1 MADNPVFD
9 PPGKEDILLP
19 PIFTWSRPFGL
30 PFDLAINK
38 PMVLLALSVVII
50 LVFFLA
56 TTRNLKLVPSR
67 WQFAAESVYDFGRNT
82 IAREQIGAKEFAP
95 YVPLIV
101 SIFCFVLVNNLYGLI
116 PLVQFP
122 TFTHTGFPFAV
133 ALLIVFPLYH
143 YVGIRKFGL
152 RGYLRNQFII
162 PGVPKPVLWGL
173 LIPTEVILKFFF
185 DPVNLAIRVF
195 AAMFAGHLLVLVF
208 TLGAEFLLLQGP
220 LWLKPVAAIGFGL
233 AIAIYFLEALVQ
245 VLQAYIFALLSAHFI
260 GRALAEQH

>member
-1 MADNPVFD
+1 MAGNDVFS

-19 PIFTWSRPFGL
+19 PIFTWHEPLGL
-30 PFDLAINK
+30 PFDFSVTK
-38 PMVLLALSVVII
+38 PQALLVLSVAII
-50 LVFFLA
+50 LTFFLV
-56 TTRNLKLVPSR
+56 TTRSMKLVPSR
-67 WQFAAESVYDFGRNT
+67 WQFAAESVYDFGRNA

-116 PLVQFP
+116 PFIQFP
-122 TFTHTGFPFAV
+122 TFTHSGFPAAV
-133 ALLIVFPLYH
+133 ALLIIFPLYH

-152 RGYLRNQFII
+152 RGYLRNQFVI
-162 PGVPKPVLWGL
+162 PDVPKPVLWGL

-195 AAMFAGHLLVLVF
+195 AAMFAGHLLILVF
-208 TLGAEFLLLQGP
+208 TIGSEFLLFNAP
-220 LWLKPVAAIGFGL
+220 IYLKPVSLLGFAL
-233 AIAIYFLEALVQ
+233 AIALFFLEALVQ

>member
-1 MADNPVFD
+1 MADDVVFN

-19 PIFTWSRPFGL
+19 PLFTWSRPLGL
-30 PFDLAINK
+30 PFDLEVTK
-38 PMVLLALSVVII
+38 PQVLLVLSVVII
-50 LVFFLA
+50 ITFFLV
-56 TTRNLKLVPSR
+56 TTRNLKLIPSR

-122 TFTHTGFPFAV
+122 TFTHSGFPFAV
-133 ALLIVFPLYH
+133 ALIIIFPLYH
-143 YVGIRKFGL
+143 FVGIRKFGL
-152 RGYLRNQFII
+152 KGYLRNQFII
-162 PGVPKPVLWGL
+162 AGVPKPVLWGL

-195 AAMFAGHLLVLVF
+195 AAMFAGHLLILVF
-208 TLGAEFLLLQGP
+208 TLGSEFMLLHAP
-220 LWLKPVAAIGFGL
+220 IYLKPVSLLGFALAIGLF
-233 AIAIYFLEALVQ
+233 FLEALVQ

>member
-1 MADNPVFD
+1 MAGSDVFS
-9 PPGKEDILLP
+9 PPGKDDILLP
-19 PIFTWSRPFGL
+19 PIFTWHHPFGL
-30 PFDLAINK
+30 PTDFDVTK
-38 PMVLLALSVVII
+38 PRVLLVLSVVII
-50 LVFFLA
+50 LTFFLV
-56 TTRNLKLVPSR
+56 TTRNLKIIPSR

-122 TFTHTGFPFAV
+122 TFTHSGFPFAV
-133 ALLIVFPLYH
+133 ALIIIFPLYH
-143 YVGIRKFGL
+143 FVGIRKFGL

-162 PGVPKPVLWGL
+162 PDVPKPVLWGL

-185 DPVNLAIRVF
+185 DPVNLMIRVF

-208 TLGAEFLLLQGP
+208 TIGSEFVLLHGAG
-220 LWLKPVAAIGFGL
+220 WLKPVSVLGFAL
-233 AIAIYFLEALVQ
+233 ALALIFLEALVQ

-260 GRALAEQH
+260 GRALADQH

>member
-1 MADNPVFD
+1 MADSPVFNA
-9 PPGKEDILLP
+9 PGKEDVFLP
-19 PIFTWSRPFGL
+19 PIFTWHRPFGA
-30 PFDLAINK
+30 PFDLDITK
-38 PMVLLALSVVII
+38 PMVLLALSVMII
-50 LVFFLA
+50 MVFFLA
-56 TTRNLKLVPSR
+56 TTRKLKLVPSR
-67 WQFAAESVYDFGRNT
+67 WQFAAESVYDFGRNN

-122 TFTHTGFPFAV
+122 TFTHFGFPFAI
-133 ALLIVFPLYH
+133 ALIIVFPLYH
-143 YVGIRKFGL
+143 FVGIRKHGL

-162 PGVPKPVLWGL
+162 PDVPKPVLWGL

-208 TLGAEFLLLQGP
+208 TLGAEFLLLQDNI
-220 LWLKPVAAIGFGL
+220 WLKPVSVLGFAL
-233 AIAIYFLEALVQ
+233 AIAIVFLEALIQ
-245 VLQAYIFALLSAHFI
+245 VLQAYIFATLAAHFI
-260 GRALAEQH
+260 GRSLAAHH

>member
-1 MADNPVFD
+1 MADDVFV
-9 PPGKEDILLP
+9 PPGKDDVFLP
-19 PIFTWSRPFGL
+19 PIFTWHDPFGL
-30 PFDLAINK
+30 PIDLAVTK
-38 PMVLLALSVVII
+38 AHVLLVLSIVII
-50 LVFFLA
+50 LTFFLV

-95 YVPLIV
+95 YVPLIL
-101 SIFCFVLVNNLYGLI
+101 SIFCFALVNNLYGLI
-116 PLVQFP
+116 PFVQFP

-133 ALLIVFPLYH
+133 VLIIYPLYH
-143 YVGIRKFGL
+143 FVGIRKFGL

-162 PGVPKPVLWGL
+162 PDVPKPVLWGL

-185 DPVNLAIRVF
+185 DPLNLMIRVF

-208 TLGAEFLLLQGP
+208 TLGGEFLLLHGP
-220 LWLKPVAAIGFGL
+220 IWLKPASLLGFGL
-233 AIAIYFLEALVQ
+233 AIGLIFLEALVQ

>member
-1 MADNPVFD
+1 MADEFV
-9 PPGKEDILLP
+9 PPGKDDILLP
-19 PIFTWSRPFGL
+19 PIFSWHEPFGL
-30 PFDLAINK
+30 PFTFAPTK
-38 PMVLLALSVVII
+38 PQVLLVLSVVII
-50 LVFFLA
+50 LTFFLV
-56 TTRNLKLVPSR
+56 TTRNLKVIPSR

-101 SIFCFVLVNNLYGLI
+101 SIFCFVLVNNVYGLI
-116 PLVQFP
+116 PFVQFP
-122 TFTHTGFPFAV
+122 TFTHSGFPAAV
-133 ALLIVFPLYH
+133 ALIIIFPLYH

-152 RGYLRNQFII
+152 KGYLRNQFII

-208 TLGAEFLLLQGP
+208 TLGSEFLLLQAP
-220 LWLKPVAAIGFGL
+220 IWLKPVSALGFGL
-233 AIAIYFLEALVQ
+233 AIALYLLEALVQ

>member
-1 MADNPVFD
+1 MADSPVFN
-9 PPGKEDILLP
+9 PPGKDDVFLP
-19 PIFTWSRPFGL
+19 PIFTWREPFGL
-30 PFDLAINK
+30 PYNLEITK
-38 PMVLLALSVVII
+38 PMVLLVLSVVII
-50 LVFFLA
+50 VVFFLA
-56 TTRNLKLVPSR
+56 TTRKLRLVPSR
-67 WQFAAESVYDFGRNT
+67 WQFAAESVYDFGRNS

-122 TFTHTGFPFAV
+122 SFTHIGFPAAV
-133 ALLIVFPLYH
+133 ALIIIFPLYH

-162 PGVPKPVLWGL
+162 PDVPKPVLWGL
-173 LIPTEVILKFFF
+173 LIPTEIILKFFF

-208 TLGAEFLLLQGP
+208 TLGGEFLLLQSNI
-220 LWLKPVAAIGFGL
+220 WLKPISALGFGL
-233 AIAIYFLEALVQ
+233 AIAITFLEALIQ
-245 VLQAYIFALLSAHFI
+245 VLQAYIFATLSAHFI

>member
-1 MADNPVFD
+1 MADEFV
-9 PPGKEDILLP
+9 PPGKDDILLP
-19 PIFTWSRPFGL
+19 PIFTWHDPLGL
-30 PFDLAINK
+30 PFTFAPTK
-38 PMVLLALSVVII
+38 PQVLLVLSVVII
-50 LVFFLA
+50 LTFFLV
-56 TTRNLKLVPSR
+56 TTRNLKIVPSR

-82 IAREQIGAKEFAP
+82 IAREQIGAKEFTP

-101 SIFCFVLVNNLYGLI
+101 SIFCFVLVNNVYGLI

-122 TFTHTGFPFAV
+122 TFTHSGFPFAI
-133 ALLIVFPLYH
+133 ALIIIFPLYH
-143 YVGIRKFGL
+143 FVGIRKFGL
-152 RGYLRNQFII
+152 KGYLRNQFII
-162 PGVPKPVLWGL
+162 ADVPKPVLWGL

-208 TLGAEFLLLQGP
+208 TLGAEFLLLQAP
-220 LWLKPVAAIGFGL
+220 IWLKPLSALGFAL
-233 AIAIYFLEALVQ
+233 AIALYLLEALVQ

>member
-1 MADNPVFD
+1 MADEFA

-19 PIFTWSRPFGL
+19 PIFTWHEPFGL
-30 PFDLAINK
+30 PITFAPTK
-38 PMVLLALSVVII
+38 PQVLLVLSVVII
-50 LVFFLA
+50 LTFFLV

-101 SIFCFVLVNNLYGLI
+101 SIFCFVLVNNVYGLI

-122 TFTHTGFPFAV
+122 TFTHSGFPLAV
-133 ALLIVFPLYH
+133 ALLVVFPLYH
-143 YVGIRKFGL
+143 FVGIRKFGL
-152 RGYLRNQFII
+152 KGYLRNQFII
-162 PGVPKPVLWGL
+162 AGVPKPVLWGL

-185 DPVNLAIRVF
+185 DPLTLAIRVF

-208 TLGAEFLLLQGP
+208 TLGAEFLLLQAP
-220 LWLKPVAAIGFGL
+220 IWLKPVSVVGFALAIGL
-233 AIAIYFLEALVQ
+233 YLLEALVQ

>member
-1 MADNPVFD
+1 MADSPVFD
-9 PPGKEDILLP
+9 PPGKEDVFLP
-19 PIFTWSRPFGL
+19 PIFTWHQPFGL
-30 PFDLAINK
+30 PFDLEVTK
-38 PMVLLALSVVII
+38 PLVLMVLSVVII
-50 LVFFLA
+50 LTFFLV

-67 WQFAAESVYDFGRNT
+67 WQFASESVYDFGRNN
-82 IAREQIGAKEFAP
+82 IAREQIGAKDFAP

-122 TFTHTGFPFAV
+122 SFTHIGFPAAV
-133 ALLIVFPLYH
+133 ALIIIFPLYH
-143 YVGIRKFGL
+143 FVGIRKFGL

-162 PGVPKPVLWGL
+162 PDVPKPVLYGL

-208 TLGAEFLLLQGP
+208 TLGGEFLLMQTNV
-220 LWLKPVAAIGFGL
+220 WLKPVSVIGFAL
-233 AIAIYFLEALVQ
+233 AIAIVFLEALIQ
-245 VLQAYIFALLSAHFI
+245 VLQAYIFATLSAHFI
-260 GRALAEQH
+260 GRALAEHH